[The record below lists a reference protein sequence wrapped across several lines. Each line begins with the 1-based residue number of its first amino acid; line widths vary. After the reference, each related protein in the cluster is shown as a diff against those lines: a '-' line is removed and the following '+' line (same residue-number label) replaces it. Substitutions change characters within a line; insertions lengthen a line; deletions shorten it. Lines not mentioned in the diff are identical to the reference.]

1 MDNNEGKKFSKT
13 HLKLKYWGQVS
24 VFGVSVKCY
33 KHGWMLQNR
42 ILLKSLHLLMYY

>member
-1 MDNNEGKKFSKT
+1 MDNNEGKIFSKT
-13 HLKLKYWGQVS
+13 HLNFKYWGQVG

-42 ILLKSLHLLMYY
+42 SLLKGQ